1 MCRCSRRICN
11 AVQQDKPALI
21 VFIRRLYQRA
31 WQAKIGFMSD
41 FILARV
47 ADNVFVNYVMVT
59 GISSSINAK
68 DHGAHG

>member
-41 FILARV
+41 FILAGV
-47 ADNVFVNYVMVT
+47 ADNVFVN
-59 GISSSINAK
+59 
-68 DHGAHG
+68 H